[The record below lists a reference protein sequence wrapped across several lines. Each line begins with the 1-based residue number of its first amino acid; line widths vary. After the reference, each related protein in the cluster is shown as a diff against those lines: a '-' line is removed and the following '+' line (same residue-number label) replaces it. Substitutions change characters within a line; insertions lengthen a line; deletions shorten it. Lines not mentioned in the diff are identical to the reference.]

1 MQILQ
6 PSIVLF
12 NFITHLSLNG
22 NIYLESINHHLMPL
36 QLRPG
41 TYITN
46 ANYTA
51 MPNTHFFF
59 STDKTPEY
67 ANGLL
72 ESFTYYAGQDHYL
85 CVVHGIHLRNDDK
98 PMIEV
103 WMDETHLVSTDSNAY
118 NLLEVGAGLHTVE
131 LWVHSK
137 TAYTSPSLGGRF
149 LAGWF
154 YNKTQAPIGVEQG
167 NYDKNHIMMP
177 ISLVDFDGQEV
188 SYI

>member
-41 TYITN
+41 TILPMLTILLCRYS
-46 ANYTA
+46 
-51 MPNTHFFF
+51 FLF

-72 ESFTYYAGQDHYL
+72 ESFTYYAAQDHYM

-98 PMIEV
+98 PVIEV
-103 WMDETHLVSTDSNAY
+103 WMDETHLVSTDTNAY

-131 LWVHSK
+131 LWVHSR
-137 TAYTSPSLGGRF
+137 PLIHLQVWG
-149 LAGWF
+149 
-154 YNKTQAPIGVEQG
+154 
-167 NYDKNHIMMP
+167 
-177 ISLVDFDGQEV
+177 
-188 SYI
+188 